1 MEYSYNEIFTRSIRL
16 IGEDAQERLHHAHAA
31 VFGLGGV
38 GSHTAE
44 ALARAG
50 LGTLTLIE
58 KDVVDISNINRQ
70 AVALTTTVGRPKT
83 EVMAERIRQIHPQ
96 ITLYSH
102 KFFFLKPEDGAIL
115 SPQPDFI
122 IDAIDNVT
130 GKLALAE
137 YARKAGIPMIMCL
150 GTGNKLDPGL
160 FQITD
165 IYRTSVCPLAKV
177 MRKELR
183 SRNFTSMPVLFST
196 EPPLRALTPPGSISF
211 VPPVAGYML
220 AGYAVRYLLGKEPL
234 QWQNSDS

>member
-1 MEYSYNEIFTRSIRL
+1 MPFLEQEKSMEYSYNEIFTRSIRL

-50 LGTLTLIE
+50 LGTLTLID

-70 AVALTTTVGRPKT
+70 AIALTTTVGRSKT

-137 YARKAGIPMIMCL
+137 YAEKSRDSDDHVSGNRKQIGSRPVSDHGYLSHL
-150 GTGNKLDPGL
+150 GLPACKGHAK
-160 FQITD
+160 
-165 IYRTSVCPLAKV
+165 RTPL
-177 MRKELR
+177 
-183 SRNFTSMPVLFST
+183 P
-196 EPPLRALTPPGSISF
+196 
-211 VPPVAGYML
+211 
-220 AGYAVRYLLGKEPL
+220 
-234 QWQNSDS
+234 